1 MSIVTF
7 ILIYVPS
14 EIRDQR
20 WPVGGSEAFILESSL
35 NYRFTKHG
43 PGNLWRDGNKLYLC
57 LIWVHKAT
65 KNLLEVSSVVAS
77 SRSNSVVQTTF
88 SIEDWIQTRGG
99 IYSVVHCTTN

>member
-1 MSIVTF
+1 MVLTGF
-7 ILIYVPS
+7 YQLVKTTLTLDTPDKVLGAVQWQWPPVNYVW
-14 EIRDQR
+14 DLKQR
-20 WPVGGSEAFILESSL
+20 RSL
-35 NYRFTKHG
+35 
-43 PGNLWRDGNKLYLC
+43 LWS
-57 LIWVHKAT
+57 

>member
-65 KNLLEVSSVVAS
+65 NLTKTPFLAPT
-77 SRSNSVVQTTF
+77 RPGVQQCQAQGLVF
-88 SIEDWIQTRGG
+88 
-99 IYSVVHCTTN
+99 CP